1 MSEIRRILDQLD
13 RAFEGNA
20 WHGPSVREL
29 LKGVPADSAAAKHVP
44 GGHSIWE
51 ITLHMTAWHDV
62 ARRRVSGERIVD
74 LPPAED
80 WPPILDTGDVA
91 WRRTIENLIQS
102 KQELRHGISQLSDQN
117 LEDVVPDKGY
127 SNYFLL
133 HGVIQHDLYHA
144 GQIAVLKKLP
154 SIP

>member
-1 MSEIRRILDQLD
+1 MSEIQRILDQLD

-29 LKGVPADSAAAKHVP
+29 LNGVPADRAAAKRVP

-51 ITLHMTAWHDV
+51 ITLHLTAWHDV
-62 ARRRVSGERIVD
+62 ARRRISGEKIVD
-74 LPPAED
+74 LAPEED
-80 WPPILDTGDVA
+80 WPRVPNSGDAA

-102 KQELRHGISQLSDQN
+102 KQKLRQSISQLLDQN
-117 LEDVVPDKGY
+117 LEDIVPGKGY

-144 GQIAVLKKLP
+144 GQIAVLKKLTSP
-154 SIP
+154 